1 MRTEPIDKRVRGIV
15 GETAVVDSR
24 RPLLFW
30 EDGFPV
36 PNYAYDPADVRTDLL
51 VPTASEPRK
60 GFDFFGPHGTIAETY
75 DLVLDGRTL
84 TRAAW
89 RRDDPALADRIVL
102 SWRPGLL
109 DRWLEEDEEVGG
121 HPRDP
126 YHRVEVLNSS
136 RHVVVTLDGVTLAE
150 SRQPVLLFETSLPTR
165 YYLPEEDV
173 NAEALEPG
181 RAHSFCPYKGKADR
195 YWSVR
200 DRAGATDIAWCYDH
214 PLPAVGKIAGRV
226 AFYNELV
233 ELTVDGVRLDQA
245 ESPFKRPEHRPSAD

>member
-15 GETAVVDSR
+15 NGTVVVDSR
-24 RPLLFW
+24 QPLLFW

-51 VPTASEPRK
+51 VPSASEPPKR
-60 GFDFFGPHGTIAETY
+60 FDFFGPHGPVAETF

-84 TRAAW
+84 SGAAW

-102 SWRPGLL
+102 SWQPGLL
-109 DRWLEEDEEVGG
+109 DSWLEEDEAVGG

-136 RHVVVTLDGVTLAE
+136 RHVVVSLDGVTLAE
-150 SRQPVLLFETSLPTR
+150 SRRPVLLFETSLPTR

-173 NAEALEPG
+173 NNDALEPG
-181 RAHSFCPYKGKADR
+181 SARSFCPYKGEAER

-200 DRAGATDIAWCYDH
+200 DRPGAADIAWCYDR
-214 PLPAVGKIAGRV
+214 PQPAVGKIAGRI

-233 ELTVDGVRLDQA
+233 DLTVDGVRLDRA
-245 ESPFKRPEHRPSAD
+245 DSVFKRREHRPGAR

>member
-1 MRTEPIDKRVRGIV
+1 
-15 GETAVVDSR
+15 
-24 RPLLFW
+24 
-30 EDGFPV
+30 
-36 PNYAYDPADVRTDLL
+36 
-51 VPTASEPRK
+51 
-60 GFDFFGPHGTIAETY
+60 GPHGTIAETY

-109 DRWLEEDEEVGG
+109 DRW
-121 HPRDP
+121 
-126 YHRVEVLNSS
+126 VEVLNSS

-165 YYLPEEDV
+165 YYFPEEDV

-181 RAHSFCPYKGKADR
+181 KARSFCPYKGKADR

-200 DRAGATDIAWCYDH
+200 AGAGGADIAWCYDH

-226 AFYNELV
+226 AF
-233 ELTVDGVRLDQA
+233 
-245 ESPFKRPEHRPSAD
+245 

>member
-15 GETAVVDSR
+15 GDTVVVDSR
-24 RPLLFW
+24 KPLLFW

-36 PNYAYDPADVRTDLL
+36 PNYAYDPADVRMDLL
-51 VPTASEPRK
+51 APTVSEPPD
-60 GFDFFGPHGTIAETY
+60 GFDFFGPHGAAAETF

-84 TRAAW
+84 SRAAW
-89 RRDDPALADRIVL
+89 RRDDPALAGRIVL
-102 SWRPGLL
+102 SWQPRLL

-136 RHVVVTLDGVTLAE
+136 RHIVVSLDGVTLAE
-150 SRQPVLLFETSLPTR
+150 SRRPVLLFETSLPTR
-165 YYLPEEDV
+165 YYLPDEDV
-173 NAEALEPG
+173 NADALEPS
-181 RAHSFCPYKGKADR
+181 RARSFCPYKGKADR

-200 DRAGATDIAWCYDH
+200 DRAGAADIAWCYDN

-233 ELTVDGVRLDQA
+233 DLTVDGVRLDRA
-245 ESPFKRPEHRPSAD
+245 DSPFTRREHRPRAE

>member
-15 GETAVVDSR
+15 GDTVVVDSR

-36 PNYAYDPADVRTDLL
+36 PNYAYDPADVRMDLL
-51 VPTASEPRK
+51 APTVSEPPD
-60 GFDFFGPHGTIAETY
+60 GFDFFGPHGAVAETF

-84 TRAAW
+84 SRAAW
-89 RRDDPALADRIVL
+89 RRDDPALAGRIVL
-102 SWRPGLL
+102 SWQPRLL

-136 RHVVVTLDGVTLAE
+136 RHVVVSLDGVTLAE
-150 SRQPVLLFETSLPTR
+150 SRRPVLLFETSLPTR

-181 RAHSFCPYKGKADR
+181 KARSFCPYKGKADR

-200 DRAGATDIAWCYDH
+200 AGAGGADIAWCYDH

-233 ELTVDGVRLDQA
+233 DLRVDGVRLDRA
-245 ESPFKRPEHRPSAD
+245 DSVFKRREHRPSAE